1 MYQPIPNLTIPR
13 ATPGDS
19 HVLTARGAGVLNQRS
34 FYSSERKMQDLL
46 DLCQETPAE
55 QVLLRCFISIFAKTV
70 DVYCIFTR
78 WNIFG
83 HFGHLD
89 KTSGHSRVIFAN
101 ARPSLKFC
109 MSYIA
114 RTIANIRSVSR
125 LFPRVL

>member
-1 MYQPIPNLTIPR
+1 MNRSEVTLIRQVWYTDSHTRISVMYQPIRNLTIPR

-46 DLCQETPAE
+46 DLCQETAAE

-89 KTSGHSRVIFAN
+89 KT
-101 ARPSLKFC
+101 
-109 MSYIA
+109 
-114 RTIANIRSVSR
+114 
-125 LFPRVL
+125 